1 MVPSRAY
8 GLESFRDHGCRCHE
22 PSDDGLCV
30 IKCASQDRSA
40 STTILA
46 GGALRYQET
55 AALTSSLQET
65 AALPSSLQETAALPS
80 SPQPRSCVNK
90 APRRDICET
99 KSLRRDICDTKSLRR
114 DICDTK
120 SLRRDIC
127 DNKSL
132 RRDICDTKSLRRDIC
147 DNKASSDVQAPLRGV
162 RDQYSSVPRVFGEA
176 KTCATSSSSVH
187 CSEGSSL
194 DT

>member
-22 PSDDGLCV
+22 PSD
-30 IKCASQDRSA
+30 
-40 STTILA
+40 
-46 GGALRYQET
+46 
-55 AALTSSLQET
+55 ET

-114 DICDTK
+114 DICENK

-132 RRDICDTKSLRRDIC
+132 RRDICDT
-147 DNKASSDVQAPLRGV
+147 KASSDVQAPLRGV